1 MNSINLL
8 GFLMAVKK
16 LYHNNYQN
24 LLKTEKKYYGENVLE
39 PENRFTF
46 AEEMVIYLITDN
58 PKQEIG
64 LYIERMLNTFCKGC
78 VQAYYEMLLSVSIV
92 ALVFYESKMFD
103 LSKYCAQWFA
113 TLAYDE
119 DFYSQYVTEEDIER
133 FWTLR

>member
-1 MNSINLL
+1 MNSITVSGLQ
-8 GFLMAVKK
+8 MPVAA
-16 LYHNNYQN
+16 LYYNNYQN

-64 LYIERMLNTFCKGC
+64 LYIATLLNTFCKGR

>member
-1 MNSINLL
+1 MNSINVFGLQ
-8 GFLMAVKK
+8 MAVEE
-16 LYHNNYQN
+16 LYYNNYQN

-39 PENRFTF
+39 PENRYTF
-46 AEEMVIYLITDN
+46 AEDMVIRLINDN

-64 LYIERMLNTFCKGC
+64 LYIERMLNTFCKGR

-119 DFYSQYVTEEDIER
+119 DFYSQYVTEGDIER